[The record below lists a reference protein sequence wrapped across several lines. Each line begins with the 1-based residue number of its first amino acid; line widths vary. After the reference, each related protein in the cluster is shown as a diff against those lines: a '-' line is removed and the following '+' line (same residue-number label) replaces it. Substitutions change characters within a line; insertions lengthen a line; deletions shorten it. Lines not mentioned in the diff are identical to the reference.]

1 MRSVAYR
8 RQLERDGLELSDP
21 AHGVHEKHDSASEH
35 EKV

>member
-8 RQLERDGLELSDP
+8 RQLKLDGVEMSAP
-21 AHGVHEKHDSASEH
+21 GGHTKHDSASEH